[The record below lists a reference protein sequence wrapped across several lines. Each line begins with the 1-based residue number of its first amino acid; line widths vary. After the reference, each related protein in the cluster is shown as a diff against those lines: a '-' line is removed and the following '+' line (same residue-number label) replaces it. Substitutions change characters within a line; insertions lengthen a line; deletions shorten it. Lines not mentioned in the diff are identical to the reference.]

1 MATRS
6 KSQSTSPIET
16 GLLAVVGA
24 GDYAVEQ
31 VRAAVATLPAVR
43 AQFEAR
49 VTQVQADVQKRV
61 GEFDPKTLQAQAQE
75 VPNTVAATLLQTV
88 SKAQLQ
94 AESTYEEL
102 AQRGGKLIDRVRS
115 QQSTKVLVD
124 QANSTLAR
132 GKAAVTTARKAADE
146 TASAIKGTITTGRR
160 ETGTLADVTEVQAQ
174 TAVKQAQ
181 TAVKKTRAAAKKT
194 TTTATKGATA
204 TKTAAKG
211 VRTSATKSASA
222 AGTAAKAAA
231 KKVGD

>member
-1 MATRS
+1 MAT
-6 KSQSTSPIET
+6 KTKSTSPLNA

-31 VRAAVATLPAVR
+31 VRTAVDKLPAVR

-61 GEFDPKTLQAQAQE
+61 SEFDPKTLQTQAQE
-75 VPNTVAATLLQTV
+75 VPNQVAATLLQTV

-94 AESTYEEL
+94 AEATSEDL
-102 AQRGGKLIDRVRS
+102 AERGGKLIDRVRS

-132 GKAAVTTARKAADE
+132 GKAAVTVARKAADD

-160 ETGTLADVTEVQAQ
+160 EAVTLADVTEAQAE
-174 TAVKQAQ
+174 
-181 TAVKKTRAAAKKT
+181 TAVKKTR
-194 TTTATKGATA
+194 TTAKRAGTTAQKNATA
-204 TKTAAKG
+204 TKSAAKG
-211 VRTSATKSASA
+211 VRTSATKSA
-222 AGTAAKAAA
+222 TAARTATKDAA